1 MSHGDPDQ
9 PTFDV
14 PRDHSFDGI
23 VEYDNDPPL
32 WLTATFFL
40 SMAFAVWYVLHYH
53 LSVAEKLGP
62 DKWAQDMAALAE
74 LRASKDTGPM
84 DEAAMRALLASSER
98 FAQGLEVYTR
108 TQCAN
113 CHGGDGTGAPTGPN
127 LRDRW
132 WIHGNSMEAI
142 AAVIRDGANDNKM
155 PGHAGKLSNQDIANL
170 TIWLVA
176 SIKQGERPGKAPDP
190 TREKE
195 SPITY

>member
-1 MSHGDPDQ
+1 MSDPDL
-9 PTFDV
+9 PTHDV

-32 WLTATFFL
+32 WLTATFLL
-40 SMAFAVWYVLHYH
+40 SMAFAVWYLLHYH
-53 LSVAEKLGP
+53 LSFEKLGP
-62 DKWAQDMAALAE
+62 DKWQVDMAALAE

-84 DEAAMRALLASSER
+84 DEAAMRALLGSSER
-98 FAQGLEVYTR
+98 AAMGLEAYTR

-113 CHGGDGTGAPTGPN
+113 CHGGDGTGAATGPN

-132 WIHGNSMEAI
+132 WLHGNTMEEI
-142 AAVIRDGANDNKM
+142 ATIIREGANDNKM
-155 PGHAGKLSNQDIANL
+155 PAHQGRLSNQDIANI

-176 SIKQGERPGKAPDP
+176 QIRQGEKPGKAPDP

-195 SPITY
+195 QPITY